1 MAEIDR
7 ERADAFAARMVEVL
21 NHGALAL
28 MISIG
33 HRTGL
38 FDALATVGPA
48 SSERL
53 AAAAGLNERY
63 VREWLGALVTGR
75 VVEFDATHHTYALPS
90 EHAAALTRA
99 ASPGN
104 VATTMQWLPVLAG
117 VEDRI
122 VECFR
127 NGGGVPYSAYPR
139 FHAVM
144 AEESDQTTLSALID
158 AILPVVPGL
167 VERMRHGIDVLD
179 LGCGS
184 GRAINLMART
194 FPDSRFTGADM
205 SPEGIAAAQAEA
217 TRLGLANARF
227 EVVDAAKLD
236 TPERYDLVTTFDA
249 VHDQADPRAV
259 LHNLRRALRAGGTY
273 LMQEIGASS
282 YLHEN
287 VAHPMG
293 PFLYTISCLHCMTV
307 SLSAGGAGLG
317 AVWGE
322 QQATAMLH
330 EAGFEDVTVHRLPH
344 DPLNYYFVAR
354 P

>member
-1 MAEIDR
+1 
-7 ERADAFAARMVEVL
+7 
-21 NHGALAL
+21 
-28 MISIG
+28 
-33 HRTGL
+33 
-38 FDALATVGPA
+38 
-48 SSERL
+48 
-53 AAAAGLNERY
+53 
-63 VREWLGALVTGR
+63 
-75 VVEFDATHHTYALPS
+75 
-90 EHAAALTRA
+90 
-99 ASPGN
+99 
-104 VATTMQWLPVLAG
+104 
-117 VEDRI
+117 
-122 VECFR
+122 
-127 NGGGVPYSAYPR
+127 VPYSAYPR